1 MDRYT
6 EQDTQPISE
15 APAFF
20 MTGFGYSVMHAT
32 KPGTIGLTV
41 ATSPLSLSLSA
52 GLVTDQVLPNS
63 FIGAELPWLDI
74 TDGLTGAPGSVLCT
88 EPGADVPL
96 PLDTILATVTLS
108 WLTNTHPRCIYSN
121 KFPAGVP
128 FRRTKHFGISNST
141 RTRSCALRLG
151 CGGHFPA
158 LEEPESMLAGPEE
171 FLQKIIPH
179 DLAPR
184 EVQS

>member
-41 ATSPLSLSLSA
+41 AASPLSLSLS
-52 GLVTDQVLPNS
+52 LCR
-63 FIGAELPWLDI
+63 
-74 TDGLTGAPGSVLCT
+74 PGSVLCT
-88 EPGADVPL
+88 EPGADIPL

-121 KFPAGVP
+121 NP
-128 FRRTKHFGISNST
+128 
-141 RTRSCALRLG
+141 RLA
-151 CGGHFPA
+151 GGHFPA

-171 FLQKIIPH
+171 FLQETIPH

>member
-6 EQDTQPISE
+6 KQDTQPISE

-41 ATSPLSLSLSA
+41 AA
-52 GLVTDQVLPNS
+52 K
-63 FIGAELPWLDI
+63 LPWLDI

-96 PLDTILATVTLS
+96 PLDTILATVTLN
-108 WLTNTHPRCIYSN
+108 WVTVTYPRCIYSN
-121 KFPAGVP
+121 RCPASGSLRETKPFGVSNFHANSSLRLAPGSSRRSPSSFP
-128 FRRTKHFGISNST
+128 T
-141 RTRSCALRLG
+141 RTTRRQ
-151 CGGHFPA
+151 GGHFPA
-158 LEEPESMLAGPEE
+158 LEEPESMLSPVRKSSTKRSY
-171 FLQKIIPH
+171 LMI
-179 DLAPR
+179 
-184 EVQS
+184 